1 MHELDYSNLERSLI
15 DVIKEEQAKLGYYR
29 EDIRLY
35 YPLSSLNHF
44 FGTDVNADK
53 MQKILEGTGE
63 DVDATR
69 NIVEGKEAGSAPAES
84 IVWNKK
90 AGSAPAESIVWDKE
104 AGSAPAE
111 SIVGDKE
118 AGSATAEPIVGNKE
132 AGSAPAEPIVA
143 GMNARLSDK
152 LGMVEVSHRGDRF
165 CFHIPPEGV
174 EYVHENTKENEFIRE
189 LVNLVAKHGC
199 TIDQIYEL
207 FTAHSDRVGREKMD
221 NGEFDERIWF
231 QDDADDPYYYCFKQE
246 GGHMIYHRFL
256 PEDYEDFEF

>member
-44 FGTDVNADK
+44 LGTDVNADK

-63 DVDATR
+63 NVDETR
-69 NIVEGKEAGSAPAES
+69 NIVEGKEAGSATTEP
-84 IVWNKK
+84 
-90 AGSAPAESIVWDKE
+90 
-104 AGSAPAE
+104 
-111 SIVGDKE
+111 IVGDKE
-118 AGSATAEPIVGNKE
+118 AGSAT
-132 AGSAPAEPIVA
+132 AEPIVA

-152 LGMVEVSHRGDRF
+152 LGMVEVSHKGDRF
-165 CFHIPPEGV
+165 CFHILPGGV

>member
-44 FGTDVNADK
+44 LGTDVNADK

-63 DVDATR
+63 NVDETC
-69 NIVEGKEAGSAPAES
+69 N
-84 IVWNKK
+84 
-90 AGSAPAESIVWDKE
+90 
-104 AGSAPAE
+104 
-111 SIVGDKE
+111 IVGDKE
-118 AGSATAEPIVGNKE
+118 AGSAT
-132 AGSAPAEPIVA
+132 AEPIVA

-165 CFHIPPEGV
+165 CFHILPEGV

>member
-44 FGTDVNADK
+44 FGMDVNADK

-69 NIVEGKEAGSAPAES
+69 NIVEGKEAGY
-84 IVWNKK
+84 
-90 AGSAPAESIVWDKE
+90 
-104 AGSAPAE
+104 
-111 SIVGDKE
+111 
-118 AGSATAEPIVGNKE
+118 AT
-132 AGSAPAEPIVA
+132 AEPIVA

>member
-44 FGTDVNADK
+44 LGTDVNADK

-63 DVDATR
+63 NVDETR
-69 NIVEGKEAGSAPAES
+69 NIVEGKEAGSA
-84 IVWNKK
+84 
-90 AGSAPAESIVWDKE
+90 
-104 AGSAPAE
+104 
-111 SIVGDKE
+111 
-118 AGSATAEPIVGNKE
+118 T
-132 AGSAPAEPIVA
+132 AEPIVA
-143 GMNARLSDK
+143 GMNATLSDK

-165 CFHIPPEGV
+165 CFHILPEGV

-199 TIDQIYEL
+199 TINQIYEL
-207 FTAHSDRVGREKMD
+207 FTARSDRVGREKMD

>member
-1 MHELDYSNLERSLI
+1 MWKMHELDYSNLERSLI

-44 FGTDVNADK
+44 LGTDVNADK

-63 DVDATR
+63 NVDETR
-69 NIVEGKEAGSAPAES
+69 NIVEGKEAGSATTEP
-84 IVWNKK
+84 
-90 AGSAPAESIVWDKE
+90 
-104 AGSAPAE
+104 
-111 SIVGDKE
+111 IVGDKE
-118 AGSATAEPIVGNKE
+118 AGSAT
-132 AGSAPAEPIVA
+132 AEPIVA

-165 CFHIPPEGV
+165 CFHILPEGV

>member
-44 FGTDVNADK
+44 LGTDVNADK

-63 DVDATR
+63 NVDETR
-69 NIVEGKEAGSAPAES
+69 NIVEGKEAGSATTEP
-84 IVWNKK
+84 
-90 AGSAPAESIVWDKE
+90 
-104 AGSAPAE
+104 
-111 SIVGDKE
+111 IVGDKE
-118 AGSATAEPIVGNKE
+118 AGSATAEPIV
-132 AGSAPAEPIVA
+132 A

-152 LGMVEVSHRGDRF
+152 LVMVEVSHRGDRF
-165 CFHIPPEGV
+165 CFHILPEGV

>member
-44 FGTDVNADK
+44 LGTDVNADK

-63 DVDATR
+63 NVDETR
-69 NIVEGKEAGSAPAES
+69 NIVEGKEAGSATAE
-84 IVWNKK
+84 
-90 AGSAPAESIVWDKE
+90 P
-104 AGSAPAE
+104 
-111 SIVGDKE
+111 IVGDKE
-118 AGSATAEPIVGNKE
+118 AGSATAEPIV
-132 AGSAPAEPIVA
+132 A
-143 GMNARLSDK
+143 GMNATLSDK

-165 CFHIPPEGV
+165 CFHILPEGV

-199 TIDQIYEL
+199 TINQIYEL
-207 FTAHSDRVGREKMD
+207 FTARSDRVGREKMD

>member
-84 IVWNKK
+84 IVW
-90 AGSAPAESIVWDKE
+90 DKE

-111 SIVGDKE
+111 PIVGD
-118 AGSATAEPIVGNKE
+118 KE

-174 EYVHENTKENEFIRE
+174 KYVHENTKENEFIRE

>member
-63 DVDATR
+63 NVDETR
-69 NIVEGKEAGSAPAES
+69 NIVEGKEAGSA
-84 IVWNKK
+84 
-90 AGSAPAESIVWDKE
+90 
-104 AGSAPAE
+104 
-111 SIVGDKE
+111 
-118 AGSATAEPIVGNKE
+118 T
-132 AGSAPAEPIVA
+132 AEPIVA

-165 CFHIPPEGV
+165 CFHILPEGV

-199 TIDQIYEL
+199 TINQIYEL
-207 FTAHSDRVGREKMD
+207 FTARSDRVGREKMD

-231 QDDADDPYYYCFKQE
+231 EDDADDPYYYCFKQE

>member
-44 FGTDVNADK
+44 LGTDVNADK

-63 DVDATR
+63 NVDETR
-69 NIVEGKEAGSAPAES
+69 NIVEGKEAGSA
-84 IVWNKK
+84 
-90 AGSAPAESIVWDKE
+90 
-104 AGSAPAE
+104 
-111 SIVGDKE
+111 
-118 AGSATAEPIVGNKE
+118 T
-132 AGSAPAEPIVA
+132 AEPIVA

-165 CFHIPPEGV
+165 CFHILPEGV

>member
-44 FGTDVNADK
+44 LGTDVNADK

-63 DVDATR
+63 NVDETR
-69 NIVEGKEAGSAPAES
+69 NIVGDKETGSATTEP
-84 IVWNKK
+84 
-90 AGSAPAESIVWDKE
+90 
-104 AGSAPAE
+104 
-111 SIVGDKE
+111 IVGDKE
-118 AGSATAEPIVGNKE
+118 AGSAT
-132 AGSAPAEPIVA
+132 AEPIVA

-165 CFHIPPEGV
+165 CFHILPEGV

>member
-1 MHELDYSNLERSLI
+1 MQELDYSNLERSLI

-44 FGTDVNADK
+44 LGTDVNADK

-63 DVDATR
+63 NVDETR
-69 NIVEGKEAGSAPAES
+69 NIVEGKEAGSA
-84 IVWNKK
+84 
-90 AGSAPAESIVWDKE
+90 
-104 AGSAPAE
+104 
-111 SIVGDKE
+111 
-118 AGSATAEPIVGNKE
+118 T
-132 AGSAPAEPIVA
+132 AEPIVA

>member
-44 FGTDVNADK
+44 LGTDVNADK

-63 DVDATR
+63 NVDETR
-69 NIVEGKEAGSAPAES
+69 NIVEGKEAGSA
-84 IVWNKK
+84 
-90 AGSAPAESIVWDKE
+90 
-104 AGSAPAE
+104 
-111 SIVGDKE
+111 
-118 AGSATAEPIVGNKE
+118 T
-132 AGSAPAEPIVA
+132 AEPIVA
-143 GMNARLSDK
+143 GMNATLSDK
-152 LGMVEVSHRGDRF
+152 LGMMEVSHRGDRF
-165 CFHIPPEGV
+165 CFHILPEGV

-199 TIDQIYEL
+199 TINQIYEL
-207 FTAHSDRVGREKMD
+207 FTARSDRVGREKMD

>member
-44 FGTDVNADK
+44 LGMDVNADK

-63 DVDATR
+63 NIDETR
-69 NIVEGKEAGSAPAES
+69 NIVEGKEAGSA
-84 IVWNKK
+84 
-90 AGSAPAESIVWDKE
+90 
-104 AGSAPAE
+104 
-111 SIVGDKE
+111 
-118 AGSATAEPIVGNKE
+118 T
-132 AGSAPAEPIVA
+132 AEPIVA
-143 GMNARLSDK
+143 GMNATLSDK

-165 CFHIPPEGV
+165 CFHILPEGV

-199 TIDQIYEL
+199 TINQIYEL
-207 FTAHSDRVGREKMD
+207 FTARSDRVGREKMD

-231 QDDADDPYYYCFKQE
+231 EDDADDPYYYCFKQE

>member
-44 FGTDVNADK
+44 LETDVNADK

-63 DVDATR
+63 NVDETR
-69 NIVEGKEAGSAPAES
+69 NIVEGKEAGSAT
-84 IVWNKK
+84 
-90 AGSAPAESIVWDKE
+90 
-104 AGSAPAE
+104 AE
-111 SIVGDKE
+111 SIVGDKK
-118 AGSATAEPIVGNKE
+118 AGSATAELIVGDKKE
-132 AGSAPAEPIVA
+132 GSATAEPIVA

>member
-44 FGTDVNADK
+44 LGTDVNADK

-63 DVDATR
+63 NVDETR
-69 NIVEGKEAGSAPAES
+69 NIVEGKEAGSA
-84 IVWNKK
+84 
-90 AGSAPAESIVWDKE
+90 
-104 AGSAPAE
+104 
-111 SIVGDKE
+111 
-118 AGSATAEPIVGNKE
+118 T
-132 AGSAPAEPIVA
+132 AEPIVA
-143 GMNARLSDK
+143 GMNATLSDK

-165 CFHIPPEGV
+165 CFHILPEGV

>member
-44 FGTDVNADK
+44 LGTDVNADK

-63 DVDATR
+63 NIDETR
-69 NIVEGKEAGSAPAES
+69 NIVEGKEAGSA
-84 IVWNKK
+84 
-90 AGSAPAESIVWDKE
+90 
-104 AGSAPAE
+104 
-111 SIVGDKE
+111 
-118 AGSATAEPIVGNKE
+118 T
-132 AGSAPAEPIVA
+132 AEPIVA

-165 CFHIPPEGV
+165 CFHILPEGV

-231 QDDADDPYYYCFKQE
+231 QDDADDSYYYCFKQE

>member
-44 FGTDVNADK
+44 LGTDVNADK

-63 DVDATR
+63 NVDETR
-69 NIVEGKEAGSAPAES
+69 NIVEGKEAGSA
-84 IVWNKK
+84 
-90 AGSAPAESIVWDKE
+90 
-104 AGSAPAE
+104 
-111 SIVGDKE
+111 
-118 AGSATAEPIVGNKE
+118 T
-132 AGSAPAEPIVA
+132 AEPIVA

-165 CFHIPPEGV
+165 CFHILPEGV

-199 TIDQIYEL
+199 TINQIYEL